1 MLVYVISYGALVGAL
16 LFTGLR
22 FFFDKPHQLI
32 PLRLP
37 QRIKLPEKT
46 KRV

>member
-22 FFFDKPHQLI
+22 LFFDKPHQ
-32 PLRLP
+32 PLPLEVR
-37 QRIKLPEKT
+37 QRTRVWKKT
-46 KRV
+46 KQV